1 MEMIENIIE
10 EHFVR
15 PLMKIFSGEEAPV
28 GWNLRKKA
36 EDWNCCFHD
45 PYWKKIFHQAMTPIY
60 RRLLSGNYSEEVDRG
75 EVLFPIAQWMYSY
88 DGLDKLVGEHN
99 ILDVLNSAYYK
110 WKGSYEFFRLLHS
123 IMAQSYRPYIQQWPE
138 DTINEE
144 IEKLEVNGDSVRGEL
159 LCIMSAYLMI
169 EHTDLSESHKDFLEK
184 QLDKNW
190 SYLTHVYSFMVRRI
204 VGSNFKGFL
213 QIINNVA
220 ISPSCHSY
228 VHIFHKVVLM
238 RRDESLILP
247 RKKRNWRSTW
257 RDWKIS

>member
-60 RRLLSGNYSEEVDRG
+60 RRLLSGNYSEEVDKG

-110 WKGSYEFFRLLHS
+110 WKGPYEFFRLLHS

-184 QLDKNW
+184 QLDKKLELLDTCVFFHGKKN
-190 SYLTHVYSFMVRRI
+190 RR
-204 VGSNFKGFL
+204 V
-213 QIINNVA
+213 
-220 ISPSCHSY
+220 
-228 VHIFHKVVLM
+228 
-238 RRDESLILP
+238 
-247 RKKRNWRSTW
+247 
-257 RDWKIS
+257 